1 MKDQG
6 HWNMPRKPKTKKI
19 PWKIK
24 VIETCPENLKLR
36 SSMKNKGHW
45 NMAQKPE
52 NKKASYLWKL
62 RRKHKH
68 MLTKSYGDRAEDSST
83 PESLMSLKIEAQPP
97 RTLHSLR
104 VDS

>member
-1 MKDQG
+1 
-6 HWNMPRKPKTKKI
+6 
-19 PWKIK
+19 
-24 VIETCPENLKLR
+24 
-36 SSMKNKGHW
+36 MKNKGHW

-62 RRKHKH
+62 RRKTWKQESLISLKIEAQAQRHT
-68 MLTKSYGDRAEDSST
+68 LTKSYGDRAEDSST

-97 RTLHSLR
+97 RTLRSLR

>member
-45 NMAQKPE
+45 NMKTWKQESLISLKIEAQE
-52 NKKASYLWKL
+52 Q
-62 RRKHKH
+62 RHT
-68 MLTKSYGDRAEDSST
+68 LTKSYGDRAEDSST
-83 PESLMSLKIEAQPP
+83 PESLMSLKIEAP
-97 RTLHSLR
+97 RTLRSLR